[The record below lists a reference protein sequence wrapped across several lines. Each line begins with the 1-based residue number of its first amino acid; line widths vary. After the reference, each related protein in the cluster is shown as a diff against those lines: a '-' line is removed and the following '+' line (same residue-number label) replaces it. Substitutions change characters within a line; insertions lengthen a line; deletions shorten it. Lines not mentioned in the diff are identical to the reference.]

1 MSVFLG
7 LGVRFVEFDSVGW
20 PTHLIGRKTSKTT
33 FAQLKH
39 VFLLQQ
45 GISRGWDCPAPS
57 ASPRFSGYSFA
68 VPMPLGHG
76 RHIVAVSIITIIRV
90 LSTHHVS
97 LLGAL
102 VSQQIFVPYPWASR
116 ISNKMVSQ
124 SWENDNARTNQK
136 RSAANGRHK
145 GIMRVCSTVPCWHSY
160 HFFRTCQVRPG
171 LSLSL
176 GAPPLF
182 ASDSRR
188 SPRPCGHTRAR
199 DLSQARRQFL
209 GSHGTAETCVSRV
222 PDQGGHARVRAHA
235 R

>member
-1 MSVFLG
+1 MVGGWKDLAEPACGKIVGLSGSRRQVRWIWLCRVANPSNRAENLENNIRPTSENLVFLDT
-7 LGVRFVEFDSVGW
+7 V
-20 PTHLIGRKTSKTT
+20 
-33 FAQLKH
+33 
-39 VFLLQQ
+39 LLCQ
-45 GISRGWDCPAPS
+45 C
-57 ASPRFSGYSFA
+57 
-68 VPMPLGHG
+68 PLGHG

-97 LLGAL
+97 LLRAL
-102 VSQQIFVPYPWASR
+102 VSQQIFVPYPWASS

-124 SWENDNARTNQK
+124 SWENDSARTNKK
-136 RSAANGRHK
+136 RSAANGMHK
-145 GIMRVCSTVPCWHSY
+145 GDYACLFNCAVLAFVP
-160 HFFRTCQVRPG
+160 FFPHLPRWGPASVFHWVLRLC
-171 LSLSL
+171 LI
-176 GAPPLF
+176 LF

-222 PDQGGHARVRAHA
+222 PDHGGHARVRAHA